1 MHKLLARLF
10 IKDYKNIENPEVRRK
25 YGTMAGIVG
34 IISNILLGIMKV
46 IIGLFTF
53 SISIIG
59 DAINNITDSISSIV
73 TSVSYKLA
81 GKKADKEHP
90 FGHERIEFISGLIIS
105 ILMCVIG
112 VLLLKESITK
122 IITPTEIKIDY
133 ITLIIMG
140 ASILVKLWQAL
151 FYRNIGKKINSISIS
166 AISRDSLND
175 VISTTSVIIGI
186 VIYLIFDVNV
196 DGIIGAIVSLYVIY
210 SSITLIIESASPL
223 IGKSASDE
231 DIKKYKDMITS
242 YDGIL
247 GVHDM
252 VVHSYGPTKTFIT
265 AHAEVKSDVP
275 ILISHEIID
284 NIERDFIEK
293 LDIDL
298 TIHLDP
304 IDVSDPYTINLR
316 NEVRQKVKE
325 LSSDLDIHDFRIVKG
340 ENHTNVLFDIDMP
353 IDFNYTKNEL
363 RTKVIE
369 IVKSI
374 DNRFNPVIQIDQLYD
389 RK

>member
-231 DIKKYKDMITS
+231 DIKKYKDMIVS